1 MATQDYTVRSN
12 RQRPRIWI
20 EGARLSNAGFT
31 HHTPYTIDFADD
43 FIIIK
48 RCAERCAEGAR
59 KVSGAPTRPIID
71 LTGKSCGPFETG
83 DAVTIIYTDGV
94 ILSSAEVKS

>member
-31 HHTPYTIDFADD
+31 HHAPYTIDFADD
-43 FIIIK
+43 LIILK

-71 LTGKSCGPFETG
+71 LTGKSCGPFVTG
-83 DAVTIIYTDGV
+83 DAVTIIYSDGV
-94 ILSSAEVKS
+94 ILISAEVKS

>member
-1 MATQDYTVRSN
+1 MATQDYTVRAN

-31 HHTPYTIDFADD
+31 HHTPYTLDFADD
-43 FIIIK
+43 FIILK

-59 KVSGAPTRPIID
+59 KVSGTPTRPIID

-83 DAVTIIYTDGV
+83 DPVTIIYNEGV
-94 ILSSAEVKS
+94 IMIFAEVES

>member
-1 MATQDYTVRSN
+1 MAIQNYTVRSN

-31 HHTPYTIDFADD
+31 HHTPYVIGFYDD
-43 FIIIK
+43 LIIIK
-48 RCAERCAEGAR
+48 RCAERCAKGAR

-83 DAVTIIYTDGV
+83 DAVIITYTDGV
-94 ILSSAEVKS
+94 IMIVAEVKS